1 MIIFYRIIISF
12 FEFCFSSDES
22 TKWFVDCQ
30 NRYNGRYYY
39 YYCAVHIRLL
49 IFSEGNFFS
58 GICVVEFFST
68 AKIPLSVCVGGGIFK
83 KGWGNF

>member
-1 MIIFYRIIISF
+1 MDHTIISRPVP
-12 FEFCFSSDES
+12 SSPISRSYADTAFTIS
-22 TKWFVDCQ
+22 YFDNSV
-30 NRYNGRYYY
+30 YPF
-39 YYCAVHIRLL
+39 RLL
-49 IFSEGNFFS
+49 IFSVGNFFS